1 MTEEEHPPFDLM
13 SRQNRIL
20 FLARDLLSDL
30 DNTVLEEIDG
40 EFYWRLCQ
48 GDALDRM
55 KDLMRKSEAG
65 DLPENMSPKD
75 FILKNMG
82 DPQLS
87 SGVLEGRNATFYGLP
102 SFVWDAFVHGRK
114 IPMRPA
120 TEISLLKAKPV
131 LFLRVFSPAIRGEH
145 LESILEHFLPPH
157 DASSDEPVA
166 ITCRFALSTT
176 DELSKQLRGT
186 QTSVV
191 PPHIEILASLPISRG
206 FVRREYDA
214 IVRDERQWHLQLLGT
229 ETPQDKVVAI
239 RTWTIA
245 LLMKEGLSFARALRA
260 LELILESDTDY
271 LDLSQ
276 EADRQARNR
285 LLQRVPDAKAC
296 LRPR

>member
-13 SRQNRIL
+13 SRPNRIL
-20 FLARDLLSDL
+20 FLARDLLTDL

-65 DLPENMSPKD
+65 DMPKD
-75 FILKNMG
+75 MTPKAFILRNMG
-82 DPQLS
+82 DPQPS
-87 SGVLEGRNATFYGLP
+87 SGFLEGRNASFYGLP
-102 SFVWDAFVHGRK
+102 SFVWDAFVDGRK

-120 TEISLLKAKPV
+120 TEISLLKTKPV
-131 LFLRVFSPAIRGEH
+131 VFVRVFSPAIRGEH
-145 LESILEHFLPPH
+145 LEVILENRLPPH
-157 DASSDEPVA
+157 DASSDDPVA
-166 ITCRFALSTT
+166 MTCRFALSTT

-186 QTSVV
+186 HTSVV
-191 PPHIEILASLPISRG
+191 PPHIEIMASLPIPPG
-206 FVRREYDA
+206 FVGREYDA
-214 IVRDERQWHLQLLGT
+214 LVRHDRQWHLQLVGT

-239 RTWTIA
+239 RTWAIA

-260 LELILESDTDY
+260 LELVLESEMDY

-285 LLQRVPDAKAC
+285 LLQRVPEAKAC